1 MKKIFK
7 IDDLAKKI
15 KLLKNKKKT
24 IALCHGVFDLLHV
37 GHIKHF
43 KEAKKISDYLIVS
56 LTSDNFVNKGS
67 GRPIFNQ
74 NLRAEFLS
82 SLSIIDAIVFN
93 NHVTAEK
100 TILALKPNIY
110 FKGPDYKDNKKD
122 RTKNIYKEINAIK
135 KVRGKISYSNDL
147 VFSSSNLINNY
158 LNDFNENQKKFIKKI
173 SKKYSFNFISKKVDE
188 FKKQNILLIGETIL
202 DQYIFGEVLGK
213 SGKEPHLVLNEKR
226 YENYLGG
233 AAAIA
238 NHLSSL
244 CKKITFLTI
253 ANNKKSGVKFIK
265 ECLKGNIN
273 LKLIIDES
281 FTTIIKKRFIDDFS
295 KNKLHGSYQL
305 NTNFELSLKSNNNAI
320 KLVKKFLKKDK
331 TILVSDYGHG
341 FLTKEIINYLCKS
354 NQFISVNAQM
364 NASNQSFYSLEKYK
378 NIDCLL
384 INQNELRNA
393 LKDKTNSLEKL
404 AANLAKKLNI
414 KRLIITKG
422 NEGSILLEKN
432 KNIFHAPAF
441 AKKIIDKVGAGDT
454 MLAMMTL
461 CMKCKLPGDLALFLS
476 SIAAAT
482 TVENIG
488 NSKFINKDQFLR
500 KIEYLLK

>member
-158 LNDFNENQKKFIKKI
+158 LNDFNENQKIYQKNIKKI
-173 SKKYSFNFISKKVDE
+173 
-188 FKKQNILLIGETIL
+188 
-202 DQYIFGEVLGK
+202 
-213 SGKEPHLVLNEKR
+213 
-226 YENYLGG
+226 
-233 AAAIA
+233 
-238 NHLSSL
+238 
-244 CKKITFLTI
+244 
-253 ANNKKSGVKFIK
+253 
-265 ECLKGNIN
+265 
-273 LKLIIDES
+273 
-281 FTTIIKKRFIDDFS
+281 
-295 KNKLHGSYQL
+295 
-305 NTNFELSLKSNNNAI
+305 
-320 KLVKKFLKKDK
+320 
-331 TILVSDYGHG
+331 
-341 FLTKEIINYLCKS
+341 
-354 NQFISVNAQM
+354 
-364 NASNQSFYSLEKYK
+364 
-378 NIDCLL
+378 
-384 INQNELRNA
+384 
-393 LKDKTNSLEKL
+393 
-404 AANLAKKLNI
+404 
-414 KRLIITKG
+414 
-422 NEGSILLEKN
+422 
-432 KNIFHAPAF
+432 
-441 AKKIIDKVGAGDT
+441 
-454 MLAMMTL
+454 
-461 CMKCKLPGDLALFLS
+461 
-476 SIAAAT
+476 
-482 TVENIG
+482 
-488 NSKFINKDQFLR
+488 
-500 KIEYLLK
+500 